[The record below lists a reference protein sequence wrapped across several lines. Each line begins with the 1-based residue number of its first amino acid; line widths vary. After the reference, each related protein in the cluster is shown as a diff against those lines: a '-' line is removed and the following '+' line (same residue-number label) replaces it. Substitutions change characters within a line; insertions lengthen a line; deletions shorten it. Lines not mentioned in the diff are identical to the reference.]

1 MLGTLGGAEYVKST
15 HSDPDN
21 CVFVARPAT
30 GPVGVK
36 DGKAGPDGPA
46 LLFDRDAWADF
57 VAFAATFEV

>member
-1 MLGTLGGAEYVKST
+1 
-15 HSDPDN
+15 
-21 CVFVARPAT
+21 
-30 GPVGVK
+30 VK